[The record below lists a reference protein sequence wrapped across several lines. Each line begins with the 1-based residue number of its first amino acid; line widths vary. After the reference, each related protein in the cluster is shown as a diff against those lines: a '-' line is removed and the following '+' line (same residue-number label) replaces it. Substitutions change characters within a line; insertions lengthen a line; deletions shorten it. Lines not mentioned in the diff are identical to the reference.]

1 MKVNEILNIGENLKK
16 IRKDNNLTQEQFA
29 EKVGL
34 ARTTYANYEANKRTP
49 DIETLNKIATIFN
62 TTVEKI
68 LGNPFEYPGT
78 KRLPRYKPVS
88 YEKAIFSYIDL
99 LDYAGLDFSLDVEE
113 TNRLFEMTVEYTKFL
128 ISNMKKQVLIIKPTD
143 IDFKPNGTIKH
154 NNK

>member
-1 MKVNEILNIGENLKK
+1 M
-16 IRKDNNLTQEQFA
+16 
-29 EKVGL
+29 
-34 ARTTYANYEANKRTP
+34 
-49 DIETLNKIATIFN
+49 
-62 TTVEKI
+62 
-68 LGNPFEYPGT
+68 GNPFEYPGT